1 MHACGHDAHVTM
13 LLGAA
18 KILKHHE
25 KDIQGTVV
33 LVFQPAE
40 EASRGAKKI
49 VESGVLENVTAIF
62 GLHILPNLL
71 IGEVVSR
78 SGPIMAGSGY
88 FDAKI
93 IGKGG
98 HAGIPQ
104 QTIDPIVAASN
115 TVISLQHIVSR
126 EADPL
131 DSQVVT
137 ITKFQ
142 GSNAYNI
149 IPDYV
154 TIGGTIRALTKQIF
168 YQLRQ
173 RVEEVIIGQAAVHRC
188 NATVE
193 FLGGVE
199 PFYLPTINNGDLHQH
214 FVNVAVNMLGLNRV
228 YSAMTPVMGAEDFS
242 FYQEVIPGYFF
253 MLGMQNASNKR
264 IESLHSPYLEINEDG
279 LPYGAALHASLAF
292 SYLLKHQ
299 QNVPGVETKYHDE
312 L

>member
-173 RVEEVIIGQAAVHRC
+173 RVEEVCTENVS
-188 NATVE
+188 
-193 FLGGVE
+193 
-199 PFYLPTINNGDLHQH
+199 QH
-214 FVNVAVNMLGLNRV
+214 
-228 YSAMTPVMGAEDFS
+228 D
-242 FYQEVIPGYFF
+242 
-253 MLGMQNASNKR
+253 
-264 IESLHSPYLEINEDG
+264 
-279 LPYGAALHASLAF
+279 
-292 SYLLKHQ
+292 
-299 QNVPGVETKYHDE
+299 
-312 L
+312 